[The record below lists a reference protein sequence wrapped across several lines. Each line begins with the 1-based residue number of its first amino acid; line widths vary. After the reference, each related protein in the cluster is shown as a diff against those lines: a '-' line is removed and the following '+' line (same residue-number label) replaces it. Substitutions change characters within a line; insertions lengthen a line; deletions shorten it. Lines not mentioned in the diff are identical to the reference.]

1 MECLKNEITVPLL
14 KNTPFRRA
22 RSVVAAVRTI
32 ASHQC
37 SPGSNPGAEATCGLN
52 LWVEF
57 VVGSFFCSERFF
69 SSTPGFPSPQKTPF
83 PNTNSTKKGRRRN
96 ALWMFY
102 L

>member
-1 MECLKNEITVPLL
+1 MECPKNEITVP
-14 KNTPFRRA
+14 
-22 RSVVAAVRTI
+22 RSGVTAVGTI

-37 SPGSNPGAEATCGLN
+37 GPGSNPDAEATCGLN

-69 SSTPGFPSPQKTPF
+69 SRTPGFPSPQKTPF
-83 PNTNSTKKGRRRN
+83 LNTNSTKKGRRRN